1 MLLAALAVGAVV
13 GLDPLYAWIGTPE
26 RRFGFVTWCLCAA
39 ALAAGSALVSPSA
52 SGPRQRRP
60 EGDAQEPANGA
71 VASAQL
77 GPSSTLMAGL
87 VLAGLGVGAVATA
100 EALGWEPEVLQ
111 AGGRLTATFGSAAY
125 LGATEDLL
133 LPESGRGT

>member
-1 MLLAALAVGAVV
+1 MKDTGATEHYTYCHTLPLHAAL
-13 GLDPLYAWIGTPE
+13 PI
-26 RRFGFVTWCLCAA
+26 
-39 ALAAGSALVSPSA
+39 SSA

-60 EGDAQEPANGA
+60 EGDAQVPANGA

-111 AGGRLTATFGSAAY
+111 IGRASCR
-125 LGATEDLL
+125 E
-133 LPESGRGT
+133 RGCQYV